1 MNISFHG
8 ATQMGEQER
17 KEAAEER
24 GNFVRMTRILLE
36 GLSVCLRAQFLQAY
50 EDAFSRPFTESLG
63 NSFWSALPG
72 KTQQVLND
80 HKPPPHVSEAQR
92 KVRSGQVE
100 SWDNTILRA
109 VLCYGPCS
117 QPFQSTMGAS
127 PHAVLAPITESRNQ
141 LFAHAAN
148 VRLPE
153 GVLNTQVTTLR
164 PVLLGLFQR
173 LRPNYRPFRDCHDF
187 FSTILK
193 GLVKMKS

>member
-1 MNISFHG
+1 
-8 ATQMGEQER
+8 MGEQER

-148 VRLPE
+148 MRLPE
-153 GVLNTQVTTLR
+153 AVLNSQVSTLR

-173 LRPNYRPFRDCHDF
+173 LRPNYSPFSDCHNF
-187 FSTILK
+187 LSNVLK
-193 GLVKMKS
+193 GFA